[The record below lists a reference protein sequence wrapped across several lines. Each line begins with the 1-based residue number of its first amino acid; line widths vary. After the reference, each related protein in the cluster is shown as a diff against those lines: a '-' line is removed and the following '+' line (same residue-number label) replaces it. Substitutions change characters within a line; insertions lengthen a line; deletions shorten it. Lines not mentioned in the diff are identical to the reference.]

1 MNGKKAK
8 QLKRE
13 ARKLR
18 NENPATNDG
27 KVLAST
33 ETIYNRLKKAYK
45 EGIVN
50 VTRD

>member
-13 ARKLR
+13 AAKLR
-18 NENPATNDG
+18 SEAPATHDG

-33 ETIYNRLKKAYK
+33 ETIYNRLKKMYN
-45 EGIVN
+45 EGKIN
-50 VTRD
+50 VTRY